1 MRAYEMIF
9 IVDPDVLDEDVD
21 QMSEKFG
28 GIIDGLGGRVVKV
41 DKWGKRKLA
50 YKVKKRMK
58 GNYVLLVFHGDD
70 KVTAE
75 LERVIKLDDRGIKY
89 LTIKVDKPAE
99 DKPAEDELAE
109 DELAEEERVNEEKDI
124 ENEGIKD
131 QEE

>member
-58 GNYVLLVFHGDD
+58 GIYVLLVFHGDD

-75 LERVIKLDDRGIKY
+75 LERVIKLDDRVIKY

-99 DKPAEDELAE
+99 DKPAEDEM
-109 DELAEEERVNEEKDI
+109 AEEERVTEEKDI

>member
-75 LERVIKLDDRGIKY
+75 LERVIKLDDRVIKY

-99 DKPAEDELAE
+99 DKPAEDEPAE
-109 DELAEEERVNEEKDI
+109 DERVTEEKDI